1 MKTDKFSRPTRALAG
16 VVVGAL
22 GSAGAIAAESET
34 NRAAARNLEE
44 IVVSAQKRE
53 SSLLDTPISI
63 SAIGM
68 EDIAERNLVSMEDY
82 LSAMPSVTH
91 NNAVSVLNDI
101 TFRGLGGFWG
111 GDATVGVYF
120 GEVPMTSPQYSIF
133 SADMKLVDMARVE
146 VLRGPQ
152 GSLYGASSLG
162 GTLRSIPN
170 APDLRER
177 SANVSVG
184 RSLTARGGDP
194 NTSLTGMINIP
205 LAEDRLALRIA
216 AYDMHN
222 GGYVD
227 NIAPEVPWAIAET
240 QRYGGPI
247 KYDANNGAVDFKGV
261 RSTLRWQPNDQ
272 LRATFMYAWQNVY
285 QDGDN
290 RPDDR
295 LGPYQGAF
303 WPVTGGYSKSDR
315 TFFQE
320 TLDLANLVIEYD
332 MGWASLMSST
342 SWYEGGYK
350 SAQAFVPPLNQ
361 AKIARVKKGPDERKA
376 VFEELRLVS
385 DFGGAV
391 EFTAGYFYQQ
401 SEDGD
406 SYNWVWMGDPALFP
420 ADYRFRGIP
429 VSNVNSVL
437 AYTHASAELT
447 QHALYGELYYK
458 FLDHWTLTLG
468 GRYFDYERTS
478 GTGVVPDPVG
488 PIDPAALTF
497 RTAKESDFVRKV
509 NLSYKSSDSATYY
522 LEWGEGFR
530 IGRPG
535 AFPAVPTICDA
546 DGDGVLDGTNARIGQ
561 NLKSDT
567 TDNLELGAKMRFFDN
582 RISLNTA
589 VYRIDWKNLPTQIF
603 SPVQGCATTVAMNA
617 SEATSF
623 GVEAEAQVQLTDGL
637 RLDISGS
644 YNDATL
650 SQDDP
655 GVRARKGDRI
665 PRAAEVN
672 ARAALEYETYFG
684 DHRAFV
690 GADYS
695 YISGFWT
702 DIAKSLQEMGDYGTV
717 GVRAGLDFD
726 RIRVQLYGK
735 NLTNEDAYVQVYS
748 YGVVPLRPRVIG
760 IELSFDFL

>member
-1 MKTDKFSRPTRALAG
+1 MNTNYFSRPTRALAALM
-16 VVVGAL
+16 VGSL
-22 GSAGAIAAESET
+22 GSAGAIAKESQT
-34 NRAAARNLEE
+34 NQAAARNLEE
-44 IVVSAQKRE
+44 IVVTAQKRE
-53 SSLLDTPISI
+53 TSLLDTPISI

-120 GEVPMTSPQYSIF
+120 GEVPMNSPQYSIF
-133 SADMKLVDMARVE
+133 SADLKLVDMERVE

-152 GSLYGASSLG
+152 GTLYGASSLG

-170 APDLRER
+170 APDLKDMA
-177 SANVSVG
+177 ANVTVG
-184 RSLTARGGDP
+184 RSLTARGGDA

-205 LAEDRLALRIA
+205 LAQDRLALRIA

-227 NIAPEVPWAIAET
+227 NIAPEVQWAVAET

-247 KYDANNGAVDFKGV
+247 KYDQDNGSVDFKGV
-261 RSTLRWQPNDQ
+261 RATLRWEPNDQ
-272 LRATFMYAWQNVY
+272 WRATFMYAWQDVY

-290 RPDDR
+290 RPDAS
-295 LGPYQGAF
+295 LPPYKGVF

-320 TLDLANLVIEYD
+320 TLDIANLVVDYD
-332 MGWASLMSST
+332 MGWASVMSST
-342 SWYEGGYK
+342 SWYQGGYDT
-350 SAQAFVPPLNQ
+350 AQVFVPALNQ
-361 AKIARVKKGPDERKA
+361 AKIARVKKDGDPRKA
-376 VFEELRLVS
+376 LFEELRLVS

-391 EFTAGYFYQQ
+391 EFTAGYFYQH

-406 SYNWVWMGDPALFP
+406 SYNWVWMGDPELFP
-420 ADYRFRGIP
+420 ANYRFRGFP

-437 AYTHASAELT
+437 AYTHASAELK
-447 QHALYGELYYK
+447 QQSLYGELYYK
-458 FLDHWTLTLG
+458 LLDHWTLTLG
-468 GRYFDYERTS
+468 GRYFDYERTTGS
-478 GTGVVPDPVG
+478 GVVPDPVG
-488 PIDPAALTF
+488 PIDNAALTF
-497 RTAKESDFVRKV
+497 RTANESDFVSKV
-509 NLSYKSSDSATYY
+509 NLSYKPSDSATYY

-535 AFPAVPTICDA
+535 ALPAVPTICDA
-546 DGDGVLDGTNARIGQ
+546 DSDGVLDGTNARFGQ

-567 TDNLELGAKMRFFDN
+567 TENLELGAKMRFLDN

-603 SPVQGCATTVAMNA
+603 SPVPGCSTTVAMNA
-617 SEATSF
+617 SEATSY
-623 GVEAEAQVQLTDGL
+623 GVEAEAQIQLTEGL
-637 RLDISGS
+637 RLDLSGS

-655 GVRARKGDRI
+655 AVRARKGDRI
-665 PRAAEVN
+665 PRAAEIN
-672 ARAALEYETYFG
+672 ARAALEYETYIGGYRGFI
-684 DHRAFV
+684 

-702 DIAKSLQEMGDYGTV
+702 DIAKSLQEMGDYGML
-717 GVRAGLDFD
+717 GIRAGMNFD
-726 RIRVQLYGK
+726 RVRVQLYGK
-735 NLTNEDAYVQVYS
+735 NMTNEDAYVQVYS
-748 YGVVPLRPRVIG
+748 YGVVPLRPRVVG
-760 IELSFDFL
+760 IDLSFDFF